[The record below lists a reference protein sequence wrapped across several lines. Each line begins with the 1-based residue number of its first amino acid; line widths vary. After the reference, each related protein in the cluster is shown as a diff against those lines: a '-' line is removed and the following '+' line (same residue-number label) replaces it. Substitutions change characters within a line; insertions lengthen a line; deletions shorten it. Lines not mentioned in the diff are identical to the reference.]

1 MAVEDRPRLVS
12 LDRSSS
18 WLTVSKALEMST
30 NTDTSLE
37 DHKSE
42 EYDRILFIMNDFKV
56 QLQTVSLHCTIVRLS
71 ESIQRV
77 RSTVV
82 AAELWMKCMKMLLE
96 LCICLRLE
104 TDH

>member
-56 QLQTVSLHCTIVRLS
+56 QLLTVSLQPLHYSKAQPVYPAGQEHCS
-71 ESIQRV
+71 GS
-77 RSTVV
+77 
-82 AAELWMKCMKMLLE
+82 
-96 LCICLRLE
+96 
-104 TDH
+104 